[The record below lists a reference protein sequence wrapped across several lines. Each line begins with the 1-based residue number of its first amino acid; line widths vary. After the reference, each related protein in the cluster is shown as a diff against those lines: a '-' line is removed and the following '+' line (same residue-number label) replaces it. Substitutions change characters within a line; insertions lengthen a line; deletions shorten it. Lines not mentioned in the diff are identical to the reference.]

1 MKEGKEMKIAITSSG
16 SELTSQVDPRFGRC
30 AYFIF
35 IDTDSDKF
43 EAIENSGAQGMGGVG
58 IQAGQMMIDKGI
70 KAVLTGN
77 CGPNAFQTLKAAGVE
92 VITGVSG
99 TVKEVVDKFKAG
111 GFQSVSG
118 PNVSTHSG
126 IEKKE

>member
-1 MKEGKEMKIAITSSG
+1 MKEGKNMKIAITSSG
-16 SELTSQVDPRFGRC
+16 PELTSQVDPRFGRC

-35 IDTDSDKF
+35 VDTDSDKF

-99 TVKEVVDKFKAG
+99 TVQEIVDKFKAG

-118 PNVSTHSG
+118 PNVSPHSG

>member
-1 MKEGKEMKIAITSSG
+1 MKIAITSSG
-16 SELTSQVDPRFGRC
+16 PELTSQVDPRFGRC

-58 IQAGQMMIDKGI
+58 IQAGQMMIDKGV

-99 TVKEVVDKFKAG
+99 TIKEVVDKFKTG
-111 GFQSVSG
+111 DFESVSG
-118 PNVSTHSG
+118 PNVSPHSG
-126 IEKKE
+126 IEKKK

>member
-1 MKEGKEMKIAITSSG
+1 MKIAITSSG
-16 SELTSQVDPRFGRC
+16 PELTFQVDPRFGRC

-35 IDTDSDKF
+35 VDTDSDKF

-99 TVKEVVDKFKAG
+99 TVQEVVDKFKAG

-118 PNVSTHSG
+118 PNVSPHSG

>member
-16 SELTSQVDPRFGRC
+16 PELTSQVDPRFGRC

-35 IDTDSDKF
+35 VDTDSDKF

-99 TVKEVVDKFKAG
+99 TVQEVVDKFKAG

-118 PNVSTHSG
+118 PNVSPHSG
-126 IEKKE
+126 IVKKE

>member
-1 MKEGKEMKIAITSSG
+1 VKEGKEMKIAITSSG
-16 SELTSQVDPRFGRC
+16 PELTSQVDPRFGRC

-35 IDTDSDKF
+35 VDTDSDKF

-99 TVKEVVDKFKAG
+99 TVQEVVDKFKAG

-118 PNVSTHSG
+118 PNVSPHSG

>member
-1 MKEGKEMKIAITSSG
+1 MKIAITSSG
-16 SELTSQVDPRFGRC
+16 PELTSQVDPRFGRC

-35 IDTDSDKF
+35 VDTDSDKF

-99 TVKEVVDKFKAG
+99 TVQEIVDKFKAG

-118 PNVSTHSG
+118 PNVSPHSG

>member
-1 MKEGKEMKIAITSSG
+1 MKIAITSSG
-16 SELTSQVDPRFGRC
+16 PELTSQVDPRFGRC

-99 TVKEVVDKFKAG
+99 TVQEVVDKFKAG

-118 PNVSTHSG
+118 PNVSPHSG

>member
-1 MKEGKEMKIAITSSG
+1 MKIAITSSG
-16 SELTSQVDPRFGRC
+16 PELTSQVDPRFGRC

-99 TVKEVVDKFKAG
+99 TVKEVVDKFKTG
-111 GFQSVSG
+111 GFESVSG
-118 PNVSTHSG
+118 PNVSPHSG

>member
-1 MKEGKEMKIAITSSG
+1 VKEGKEMKIAITSSG
-16 SELTSQVDPRFGRC
+16 PELTSQVDPRFGRC

-35 IDTDSDKF
+35 VDTDSDKF

-99 TVKEVVDKFKAG
+99 TVQEVVNKFKAG

-118 PNVSTHSG
+118 PNVSPHSG

>member
-1 MKEGKEMKIAITSSG
+1 MKIAITSSG
-16 SELTSQVDPRFGRC
+16 PELTSQVDPRFGRC
-30 AYFIF
+30 SYFIF
-35 IDTDSDKF
+35 VDTDSDKF

-99 TVKEVVDKFKAG
+99 TVQEVVDKFKAG

-118 PNVSTHSG
+118 PNVSPHSG

>member
-1 MKEGKEMKIAITSSG
+1 MKIAITSSG
-16 SELTSQVDPRFGRC
+16 PELTSQVDPRFGRC

-35 IDTDSDKF
+35 VDTDSDKF

-99 TVKEVVDKFKAG
+99 TIKEVVDKFKTG
-111 GFQSVSG
+111 DFQSVSG
-118 PNVSTHSG
+118 PNVSPHSG

>member
-1 MKEGKEMKIAITSSG
+1 VKKGKEMKIAITSSG
-16 SELTSQVDPRFGRC
+16 PELTSQVDPRFGRC

-35 IDTDSDKF
+35 VDTNSGKF

-58 IQAGQMMIDKGI
+58 IQAGQVMIDKGI
-70 KAVLTGN
+70 KAVLTGS

-99 TVKEVVDKFKAG
+99 TVKEALDKFKAG
-111 GFQSVSG
+111 GFKSALHADA
-118 PNVSTHSG
+118 PPHSG

>member
-1 MKEGKEMKIAITSSG
+1 MKIAITSSG
-16 SELTSQVDPRFGRC
+16 PELTSQVDPRFGRC

-99 TVKEVVDKFKAG
+99 TIKEVVDKFKIG
-111 GFQSVSG
+111 GFESVSG
-118 PNVSTHSG
+118 PNVSPHSG

>member
-1 MKEGKEMKIAITSSG
+1 MKIAITSSG
-16 SELTSQVDPRFGRC
+16 PELTSQVDPRFGRC

-35 IDTDSDKF
+35 VDTDSDKF

-99 TVKEVVDKFKAG
+99 TVKEVVDKFKTG
-111 GFQSVSG
+111 GFESVSG
-118 PNVSTHSG
+118 PNVSPHSG

>member
-16 SELTSQVDPRFGRC
+16 PELTSQVDPRFGRC

-35 IDTDSDKF
+35 VDTDSDKF

-99 TVKEVVDKFKAG
+99 TVQEVVDKFKAG

-118 PNVSTHSG
+118 PNVSPHSG

>member
-1 MKEGKEMKIAITSSG
+1 MKIAITSSG

>member
-1 MKEGKEMKIAITSSG
+1 MKKGKEMKIAITSSG
-16 SELTSQVDPRFGRC
+16 PELTSQVDPRFGRC

-35 IDTDSDKF
+35 VDTDSDKF

-99 TVKEVVDKFKAG
+99 TVQEVVDKFKAG

-118 PNVSTHSG
+118 PNVSPHSG

>member
-1 MKEGKEMKIAITSSG
+1 MKIAITSSG
-16 SELTSQVDPRFGRC
+16 PELTSQVDPRFGRC

-35 IDTDSDKF
+35 VDTDSDKF

-77 CGPNAFQTLKAAGVE
+77 CGPNAFQTLRAAGVE
-92 VITGVSG
+92 VIIGVSG
-99 TVKEVVDKFKAG
+99 TVQEVVDKFKAG

-118 PNVSTHSG
+118 PNVSPHSG

>member
-1 MKEGKEMKIAITSSG
+1 VKEGKEMKIAITSSG
-16 SELTSQVDPRFGRC
+16 PELTSQVDPRFGRC

-35 IDTDSDKF
+35 VDTDSDKF

-99 TVKEVVDKFKAG
+99 TVQEVVDKFKAG
-111 GFQSVSG
+111 GFQSVSS
-118 PNVSTHSG
+118 PNVSPHSG

>member
-1 MKEGKEMKIAITSSG
+1 MKIAITSSG
-16 SELTSQVDPRFGRC
+16 PELTSQVDPRFGRC

-58 IQAGQMMIDKGI
+58 IQAGQMMIDKGV

-99 TVKEVVDKFKAG
+99 TVKEVVDKFKTG
-111 GFQSVSG
+111 GFESVSG
-118 PNVSTHSG
+118 PNVSPHSG

>member
-1 MKEGKEMKIAITSSG
+1 
-16 SELTSQVDPRFGRC
+16 
-30 AYFIF
+30 
-35 IDTDSDKF
+35 
-43 EAIENSGAQGMGGVG
+43 MGGVG

-99 TVKEVVDKFKAG
+99 TVKEVVDKFKTG
-111 GFQSVSG
+111 GFESVSG
-118 PNVSTHSG
+118 PNVSPHSG

>member
-1 MKEGKEMKIAITSSG
+1 MKIAITSSG
-16 SELTSQVDPRFGRC
+16 PELTSQVDPRFGRC

-35 IDTDSDKF
+35 VDTDSDKF

-99 TVKEVVDKFKAG
+99 TVQEVVDKFKAG

-118 PNVSTHSG
+118 PNVSPHSG

>member
-1 MKEGKEMKIAITSSG
+1 MKIAITSSG
-16 SELTSQVDPRFGRC
+16 PELTSQVDPRFGRC

-35 IDTDSDKF
+35 VDTDSDKF

-99 TVKEVVDKFKAG
+99 TVQEVVDKFKAG

-118 PNVSTHSG
+118 PNVSPHSG
-126 IEKKE
+126 IVKKE

>member
-16 SELTSQVDPRFGRC
+16 PELTSQVDPRFGRC

-35 IDTDSDKF
+35 VDTDSDKF

-99 TVKEVVDKFKAG
+99 TVQEIVDKFKAG

-118 PNVSTHSG
+118 PNVSPHSG